1 MSRTRVWLF
10 GLTLAVYVA
19 IVVGV
24 WTTSKLVT
32 LDWQVM
38 LWRPYKQWPQ
48 IHAFLDYFV
57 VLGQRGPTAV
67 MVLAWLGWRS
77 WRHRTLHPL
86 LVLGTSLLLLNVT
99 VGAVKYGL
107 GRLGPHYATTVGSA
121 EMFAGGDIFPS
132 GHTANAVVTWGVLAY
147 LATTQRA
154 QRLGSVISALLALGV
169 GATTVY
175 LGTHWVS
182 DVLLGWAAGLL
193 ILLALPWFEPAMA
206 RAEELLVGAWARWR
220 ARGRAAAAD
229 PPAGPPMVGPRFP
242 EIEEPSREP
251 VGAGSL
257 GGAVVQASA
266 GQPPVTGAQAGAS
279 PSGAVPAGVSPAG
292 VAPATALPATPVT
305 APATAS
311 TVQQPVTPQSAAPPA
326 GGARTGA
333 YRARGS
339 RSGARRRPAAR
350 TAPRTTPTRR
360 GVRRPAAT
368 SGPRSPRPAA
378 AGRRPTGR
386 PGPRLRSCTSRDAAA
401 GAPSAEAAAAG

>member
-10 GLTLAVYVA
+10 GLTVAAYVA

-24 WTTSKLVT
+24 LATSKLVT

-67 MVLAWLGWRS
+67 MVLAWLGWRG

-86 LVLGTSLLLLNVT
+86 VVFSTSLLLLNIS

-132 GHTANAVVTWGVLAY
+132 GHTSNAVVTWGVLAY
-147 LATTQRA
+147 LATTPRA
-154 QRLGSVISALLALGV
+154 RRWGSVASALLALGV

-206 RAEELLVGAWARWR
+206 R
-220 ARGRAAAAD
+220 
-229 PPAGPPMVGPRFP
+229 
-242 EIEEPSREP
+242 IEEWIADSWSRRRFRSTTPLAASAASDSALVPSLLTDDEAGREP
-251 VGAGSL
+251 VGAGSRGAGP
-257 GGAVVQASA
+257 GGAGAASVVANA
-266 GQPPVTGAQAGAS
+266 GT
-279 PSGAVPAGVSPAG
+279 
-292 VAPATALPATPVT
+292 
-305 APATAS
+305 
-311 TVQQPVTPQSAAPPA
+311 A
-326 GGARTGA
+326 GGSHA
-333 YRARGS
+333 
-339 RSGARRRPAAR
+339 
-350 TAPRTTPTRR
+350 
-360 GVRRPAAT
+360 
-368 SGPRSPRPAA
+368 
-378 AGRRPTGR
+378 TGR
-386 PGPRLRSCTSRDAAA
+386 PHPARGEHTGLAPVGSRRPPVDRQTLRPVPPFTPASSAARGPRPR
-401 GAPSAEAAAAG
+401 

>member
-10 GLTLAVYVA
+10 GLTVASYVA

-24 WTTSKLVT
+24 VTTSKLVT

-67 MVLAWLGWRS
+67 MVLAWLGWRA

-86 LVLGTSLLLLNVT
+86 LVLGTSLLLLNIT

-147 LATTQRA
+147 LATTPRA
-154 QRLGSVISALLALGV
+154 RRWGSVASALLALGV

-206 RAEELLVGAWARWR
+206 HTEEWLTELLARLRYRR
-220 ARGRAAAAD
+220 ARVRTPMAVPSGLVAARLAEAAEADAPAAPAAALA
-229 PPAGPPMVGPRFP
+229 
-242 EIEEPSREP
+242 
-251 VGAGSL
+251 
-257 GGAVVQASA
+257 
-266 GQPPVTGAQAGAS
+266 
-279 PSGAVPAGVSPAG
+279 
-292 VAPATALPATPVT
+292 T
-305 APATAS
+305 APACGADAL
-311 TVQQPVTPQSAAPPA
+311 SA
-326 GGARTGA
+326 
-333 YRARGS
+333 
-339 RSGARRRPAAR
+339 
-350 TAPRTTPTRR
+350 
-360 GVRRPAAT
+360 
-368 SGPRSPRPAA
+368 PAA
-378 AGRRPTGR
+378 AGPPSGGRGKGSPKGSGGGPVAGASTAPAQAGGLTGGDSAAGGGSPAAQGPGAGSGTARSQGTAPQTGGAHPSGR
-386 PGPRLRSCTSRDAAA
+386 PGATPRGERTPLSPAGSRRPQDRQATRPVSPLSPASSAAR
-401 GAPSAEAAAAG
+401 GPRPR